1 MATDW
6 TPAEL
11 AELTCRFGGCL
22 LLIGLNNHFCDH
34 HAELMRKLRE
44 RRPQRRPAPPPRPVR

>member
-6 TPAEL
+6 TPEER
-11 AELTCRFGGCL
+11 AELTCRFIGCT
-22 LLIGLNNHFCDH
+22 LLITTNNHFCDH
-34 HAELMRKLRE
+34 HAEQIRKVRA